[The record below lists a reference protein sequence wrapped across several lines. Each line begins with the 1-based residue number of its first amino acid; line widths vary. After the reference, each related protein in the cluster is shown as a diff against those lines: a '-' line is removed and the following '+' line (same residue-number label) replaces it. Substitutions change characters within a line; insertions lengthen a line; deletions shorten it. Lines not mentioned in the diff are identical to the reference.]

1 MRKMFLLVFLIAGL
15 AWGDTLV
22 LKDGTTHNGVV
33 ESTTD
38 QYVVFREG
46 GMNHRYSRS
55 EVQSI
60 QFSSSGMA
68 EQRSSNDQSHR
79 GPNDHYRQE
88 NNYSSNESSRAPING
103 SGSITLAQGTDI
115 TVRTDE
121 TIDSQN
127 ANEGQRFPAEVSED
141 VVDSA
146 GRVVIPRGSQAEL
159 NIRDISSG
167 HGVTGSPELAL
178 GLDSVTV
185 AGRRYRVSSEA
196 VTQKG
201 DTGLGKN
208 KRTGEMVGGGAVLGT
223 LIGAIAGG
231 GKGAAI
237 GAIAGAGAGAGTQV
251 LTRGKNVKVP
261 SETLLHFQLDRSLQM
276 QPE

>member
-1 MRKMFLLVFLIAGL
+1 MFLLLFLVAGL

-38 QYVVFREG
+38 QSVVFREG

-60 QFSSSGMA
+60 QFNSSGTTEA
-68 EQRSSNDQSHR
+68 RPNNEQNSRETTDRYQQN
-79 GPNDHYRQE
+79 G
-88 NNYSSNESSRAPING
+88 YSSNETERAPV
-103 SGSITLAQGTDI
+103 SGPGAITLAEGTDV

-121 TIDSQN
+121 TINSEN
-127 ANEGQRFPAEVSED
+127 ASEGQRFPAEVSED

-146 GRVVIPRGSQAEL
+146 GRVVIPHGSRAEL
-159 NIRDISSG
+159 AIRDISSG

-185 AGRRYRVSSEA
+185 AGHHYRVSSEA

-237 GAIAGAGAGAGTQV
+237 GAVAGAGAGAGTQV

-261 SETLLHFQLDRSLQM
+261 AETMLHFQLDRPLHM